1 MSLSVFAEGLFWFRR
16 EIMKAYIYVAKMRF
30 QSMMAYPVDTWTF
43 TIMQCLM
50 MLAVGFFWR
59 AVYGSTETAHGVSG
73 DSMIIYTVVSML
85 INSLYYMGVE
95 DYISDAVK
103 SGSIATDMMKPIN
116 LFSLYLAQDIGS
128 IGFNFVFST
137 IPMFIV
143 GALIFGLPVPASGL
157 HFALFLASFV
167 LGYTINWLFSATF
180 AMLSFTALDLGPVF
194 SIKYH
199 FVNMLSGAMIP
210 LWFFP
215 EWLANAMYCLPFVY
229 MFQEP
234 LSIYIGKYEIAECL
248 PKLGIQAAWAAGLLV
263 VFLFAQKRATNRV
276 MVQGG

>member
-1 MSLSVFAEGLFWFRR
+1 
-16 EIMKAYIYVAKMRF
+16 MKAYIYVAKMRF

-59 AVYGSTETAHGVSG
+59 AVYGGAETAHGVTG

-116 LFSLYLAQDIGS
+116 LFSMYLSQDIGS
-128 IGFNFVFST
+128 IGYNFVFIT
-137 IPMFIV
+137 IPMFVVGTIV
-143 GALIFGLPVPASGL
+143 FGLPVPASAA
-157 HFALFLASFV
+157 HFALFLASFI
-167 LGYTINWLFSATF
+167 LGYVINWLFSATF
-180 AMLSFTALDLGPVF
+180 AMISFTALDLGPIF

-215 EWLANAMYCLPFVY
+215 EWLANAMYFLPFVY
-229 MFQEP
+229 MYQEP
-234 LSIYIGKYEIAECL
+234 LSIFIGKYTIAECL
-248 PKLGIQAAWAAGLLV
+248 PKIGIQAAWAIGLLII
-263 VFLFAQKRATNRV
+263 FMFAQKRATSRV